1 MTTRP
6 IHEDDLQSLVDE
18 RLDAARRREVE
29 AYLAEHPDARARVA
43 RLIALRA
50 DMRSAFAPIT
60 AEPVPVQLDLRRI
73 VEARRRPAR
82 PAWQALA
89 AGLLLLVGGAGG
101 WGLREVVSPAPTG
114 IEALAQEASTN
125 YAVYAPDHTRPVEL
139 AAANR
144 DELAGWFSA
153 RLKRPVGVPDL
164 SGSGYRLMGGRLVA
178 TPQGPA
184 GMLMYDDGHGTR
196 FVMLMRPMAQPGD
209 APMRAHNSEASNGY
223 AWAQDGLGY
232 SLVGAADP
240 TILHPLAN
248 EIRRAT
254 AKAI

>member
-6 IHEDDLQSLVDE
+6 ISEDDFQGLVDE
-18 RLDAARRREVE
+18 RLDAKRRSEVE
-29 AYLAEHPDARARVA
+29 TYLGDHPDARARVA
-43 RLIALRA
+43 RMIALRE
-50 DMRSAFAPIT
+50 DMRAAFAPIA
-60 AEPVPVQLDLRRI
+60 AEPVPAQLNLSRI

-82 PAWQALA
+82 PAWQAMA

-101 WGLREVVSPAPTG
+101 WGLREVVSPVPTG

-139 AAANR
+139 VAANR
-144 DELAGWFSA
+144 DELAGWFSN

-184 GMLMYDDGHGTR
+184 GLLMYDDGHGTR

-209 APMRAHNSEASNGY
+209 APMHAHTSEASNGY

-232 SLVGAADP
+232 SLVGAVDP
-240 TILHPLAN
+240 TVLHPLAN
-248 EIRRAT
+248 EIRRVT